1 MDDEKEFQ
9 FPDEKVEEFEFEIED
24 DTPEKDRGREAMP
37 KEVVEDLDK
46 DELEEYSDTVKTK
59 LKQFKKVW
67 HDERREKEQ
76 ALREQKEALAYAQTV
91 QAENKALKTRL
102 TDGEQNYLAAY
113 KDAAELEIDAAKRSY
128 KEAYDLGDSDLL
140 VNAQEKLSGAQ
151 YKLQKAK
158 EYVPALQTPEIPV
171 NSQTEIPKPDS
182 RAMAWQERDEGEH
195 GRKRVAAALGAA
207 GIGHFQKGVA
217 KGFELAGPER
227 AAGSA
232 ARGQGGLAVLGQMR
246 STHQHVGLRVEGLE
260 PEFLGPPV
268 GQVEVGVVLGKALG
282 IARASPVGGLVNRAV
297 VAFRIAEAFGQQ
309 RPVAVL
315 GLPLGRQFAQAAAE
329 ALRGEIGPAGLFGH
343 QKAAQLHDE
352 LEPPRAG
359 DRIPADDRVA
369 VLDMPRRGAPDEH
382 GNHPPVLGDELAKAV
397 AGLLSR
403 AEEMLPVEHL
413 MGDLPVRRAAG
424 GPDFQHSGGR
434 CPLAVRDSGLISH
447 AANRA
452 F

>member
-1 MDDEKEFQ
+1 MADEKEFQ

-182 RAMAWQERDEGEH
+182 RAMAWQERNTWFGKDEEMTSL
-195 GRKRVAAALGAA
+195 ALGLHQKLVTQHGASYASTDEYWKKVDETMHRRFPENFEEEKTQPTSKPRTDRQSTIVASA
-207 GIGHFQKGVA
+207 G
-217 KGFELAGPER
+217 
-227 AAGSA
+227 
-232 ARGQGGLAVLGQMR
+232 R
-246 STHQHVGLRVEGLE
+246 STSSKKVTLRQSQLNIAKKLKLT
-260 PEFLGPPV
+260 PE
-268 GQVEVGVVLGKALG
+268 QYYREVQKM
-282 IARASPVGGLVNRAV
+282 
-297 VAFRIAEAFGQQ
+297 EADNG
-309 RPVAVL
+309 
-315 GLPLGRQFAQAAAE
+315 
-329 ALRGEIGPAGLFGH
+329 
-343 QKAAQLHDE
+343 
-352 LEPPRAG
+352 
-359 DRIPADDRVA
+359 
-369 VLDMPRRGAPDEH
+369 
-382 GNHPPVLGDELAKAV
+382 
-397 AGLLSR
+397 
-403 AEEMLPVEHL
+403 
-413 MGDLPVRRAAG
+413 
-424 GPDFQHSGGR
+424 
-434 CPLAVRDSGLISH
+434 
-447 AANRA
+447 
-452 F
+452 